1 MNFRR
6 RNKEE
11 LDLNLTPLIDVVF
24 LLLIFFMVTTTF
36 DRETQLKIELPQA
49 AGEQKKAEQ
58 VIEISIDS
66 SSRFFINQKEIVNSG
81 FATIKKAIKQAAGD
95 KMDLPLLISAD
106 GKATHQSVMTV
117 LDAASQLG
125 LVNITFAANE
135 PTPAAK
141 KKQ

>member
-6 RNKEE
+6 KNKEE

-36 DRETQLKIELPQA
+36 DRETQLNIELPQA

-81 FATIKKAIKQAAGD
+81 LETVKTAIKQAAGD
-95 KMDLPLLISAD
+95 KRDLPLLISAD

-135 PTPAAK
+135 PSPQVK